1 MGGQIGVFRVICVNA
16 CNQDQL
22 LPVIVEYDYL
32 VKEHQ
37 IHIPEIAAFVGRTLQ
52 TWLCVL
58 DVVVGEIAHEAAG
71 KRRKPFQLW
80 TFIFR
85 QNVPY
90 DLPGVFYGHGGDI
103 GMLPLRITKDPKL
116 ACAAGELQR
125 GGVTQKRVSAPGL
138 PAFGAF
144 QQIAVPGSGPECP
157 HDLDG
162 GEAVGK
168 QLHRDGDPAVFP
180 GCAEVF
186 YL

>member
-1 MGGQIGVFRVICVNA
+1 M
-16 CNQDQL
+16 
-22 LPVIVEYDYL
+22 VEYDYP

-37 IHIPEIAAFVGRTLQ
+37 IHITEIAAFVGRTLQ

-58 DVVVGEIAHEAAG
+58 DVVVGEIAHKATGE
-71 KRRKPFQLW
+71 RRKPFQLW
-80 TFIFR
+80 TSVFR

-116 ACAAGELQR
+116 ACTAGELQG

-138 PAFGAF
+138 SAFGAF

-162 GEAVGK
+162 GKAVGK
-168 QLHRDGDPAVFP
+168 QLHRNGDPAVFP